1 MSIWCIQD
9 VFLWLFTPNFG
20 SPPSGVGDPCEQVEV
35 GLQAGR
41 VRACSVCHLPLLFRH
56 DRIQRLHICQPA
68 HVPRGAVGQKISMGF
83 EPKYLQ
89 DRPKSPMILLFP
101 LFNLFTELLLLKKT
115 TVSHFTFK
123 LLWFRWKNCI
133 SQNTIDSLHQF
144 QEMKFSLA
152 ALYNWIFFHF
162 WTLDNH
168 NATRNCLY
176 WIDNCL
182 YRIQTV
188 HFHHKLHT
196 RQWQRML
203 LIPVC
208 ISNLH
213 FLISVFPWDTLWH
226 EHNALYM

>member
-1 MSIWCIQD
+1 MWTGGGWTSSWACTC
-9 VFLWLFTPNFG
+9 LFCMPSSSA
-20 SPPSGVGDPCEQVEV
+20 SPSWSNTTSSRLSTCPC
-35 GLQAGR
+35 AT
-41 VRACSVCHLPLLFRH
+41 
-56 DRIQRLHICQPA
+56 RICRPEDFH
-68 HVPRGAVGQKISMGF
+68 GF

-123 LLWFRWKNCI
+123 PLWFRWKNCI
-133 SQNTIDSLHQF
+133 SQNTIDSLSLHQF
-144 QEMKFSLA
+144 QEIKFSLA
-152 ALYNWIFFHF
+152 ALFITVNSSTSEP
-162 WTLDNH
+162 WTIAMQPVIVFTEL
-168 NATRNCLY
+168 T
-176 WIDNCL
+176 IVF

-208 ISNLH
+208 ISNLR
-213 FLISVFPWDTLWH
+213 FLISVFPWDTLTWT
-226 EHNALYM
+226 